1 MQRQAVIDIFKLEFN
16 PISEKFIVIDNSVL
30 EAPDSKAEHVRTSD
44 MKENI
49 RRITLEQARKLKSLS
64 NSKKFN
70 ELTEED
76 IDKIIS
82 EDPDLYQLT
91 DEELSQFELARK
103 RRHEKDRK

>member
-1 MQRQAVIDIFKLEFN
+1 M
-16 PISEKFIVIDNSVL
+16 
-30 EAPDSKAEHVRTSD
+30 T
-44 MKENI
+44 ENI

-82 EDPDLYQLT
+82 EDPELYQLT
-91 DEELSQFELARK
+91 DEELSQFELVRK
-103 RRHEKDRK
+103 RNHEKDRK